1 VLWGSPA
8 EPGSVMPPPS
18 LPPDSDPAPS
28 GIRSG
33 RVPSR
38 PSHEPAEPLARTLP
52 PPDWTREAPRS
63 AASVALERYQL
74 DRAVERRNGPRA
86 ELVALFAKLES
97 SGGDE
102 LAERVAAA
110 ALARALSTRGTQLDV
125 ATRLARRALL
135 IGDDAGLREDL
146 AGWFVSLGEPALS
159 AATLRPLVPA
169 HGGSDAA
176 ALLVRIGVLLARAG
190 EARAASDAFA
200 DAADADPTDPVP
212 VETRASLSAWA
223 PAAVTPEQAAEAYL
237 AAAERR
243 EARGDRAA
251 AFEDW
256 MRAFEIAPA
265 YAPAA
270 DQLAKAL
277 LARGRS
283 GAADEVRR
291 EHAAARGDEAH
302 GLHLRRMRQAVKDG
316 DLARALGAAFDA
328 RLDAEIDLRSVLA
341 AIDPIEGADEAPLG
355 IDGLLERANLH
366 ELLAARLEVAS
377 DALSGPERARA
388 RVALGRLYSGPLG
401 RPDRA
406 VDAWIDALVADPGC
420 EPAHEALRRHAVI
433 TRDHSPWI
441 EALIRI
447 ASDTA
452 EVTRPARAA
461 CVRELV
467 ALAEERLGDPLLS
480 LWATNRL
487 GSAPDSEALRESGLR
502 LEPRA
507 RLAEESLE
515 RARADLAKARGPERL
530 ALLTRLA
537 GMLSGCPDL
546 ADRYIEVLLELIE
559 QVPEERAHAIA
570 AERVLTRLG
579 RADELEALFERQAA
593 RAASGVE
600 RARIRLAIAT
610 LKRRRG
616 DVAGALAVLVPL
628 LGEPG
633 SHAAAWNVTLLLAA
647 QQNDQRSRALSIGRI
662 AGQLPPSLRAVLTAV
677 AAEELLAAGDVEA
690 ARAASEQA
698 CHADPSLARP
708 AAARARVGV
717 IVGGRFGAEA
727 IERALS
733 IVVPRPALCAAL
745 ARIYDALDEPL
756 LATTWAQRSGTLRP
770 GDLDTA
776 RGRLSRALAGSDG
789 ARLADTLA
797 WFLSQPQRL
806 ASAADLI
813 AQAVEKLSELAPG
826 RAGALARR
834 ALDVLGPRDPALRS
848 AVLAAADRVG
858 ERGLAI
864 AVIERWLAT
873 GSLGSERA
881 HVLLDLC
888 RRRKLAGDAD
898 GAARA
903 LCRAL
908 DEGAL
913 ATTVLVELDSA
924 LPTRSS
930 DGEIALLQARAE
942 ALSALPEA
950 DRRGTAHAWREL
962 GAALFDLA
970 GDRHGAF
977 RAWDRALAL
986 DSERGAENLASDL
999 IAFAGERVA
1008 LERLSDHALRR
1019 GDSSEA
1025 AHFHALAASIALGA
1039 GETADAFLHARRTL
1053 EIDPSRSET
1062 IAIAERAAGDG
1073 ELDDLEKLYDGLAES
1088 SLGCFG
1094 ERAVRYRAARQFERR
1109 GLPARAMRHA
1119 VGAFEAVPSEG
1130 VVFVTLARLADKC
1143 GRHGD
1148 LVRSL
1153 ERVALENGH
1162 AEQRSR
1168 WLRRAAAFAGQSE
1181 EGQRQRVDVLLR
1193 ALAVRAD
1200 TELVASLGQ
1209 AMTELLELQPDER
1222 DAAELRFVRAANSVL
1237 ERVEGPEGARIA
1249 IELAIT
1255 ALSSFAARSLALRA
1269 VRRAVECDGD
1279 MDEFGRLLTL
1289 ASDLA
1294 QAEETKGFVASLLEL
1309 SAQKFVSAGA
1319 TLLELGAALAAA
1331 SGDRASA
1338 ARLLVLAASR
1348 APDRVE
1354 LVKQAEQAARE
1365 LDDPALIAAVLDTM
1379 PDQHRFALL
1388 MQMLDA
1394 AEQSGDVSRSF
1405 EILER
1410 ARTLTELTPEQKG
1423 LLFDRS
1429 VEFLRQT
1436 GRHDELE
1443 AALADEMERA
1453 DLVLER
1459 VPKLASELAAL
1470 ASARGRPEGA
1480 LAVLGAALER
1490 VPDHPVLLGD
1500 LAALA
1505 RQAGDRER
1513 QARALARLL
1522 DLGADPP
1529 QRANWLRELAA
1540 LYDALGDEAEA
1551 LVRWSELHALDPDD
1565 AEALVA
1571 LERRAEQAGDHETLV
1586 RLLDRRAALA
1596 TRHDDV
1602 RRLRLRRAIVLEQRL
1617 GRSDEAKSELEA
1629 LLASTGDHLSVLRVL
1644 ADLDERLSDPLAA
1657 APLWLRAS
1665 ALATERAEAADLAQR
1680 SCQAYLRGG
1689 DVEAALR
1696 VLEGMGAWVDRERML
1711 LLGVELERRR
1721 QNPAGLADALD
1732 ELASFSQ
1739 ASAETRARIL
1749 MEAAQASLAAGAAER
1764 ALDRASR
1771 ARELAPALEDLREFG
1786 EELSRAA
1793 DEMRNRA
1800 KPTSSAAE
1808 LAERRSAPSVEVTGS
1823 SAVELTAEELAEVEE
1838 LEAAEVRPSEPVS
1851 VSVTA
1856 SRPSFLPDR
1865 AEAGASERPLIRT
1878 DPSYPTTPRA
1888 HIVIDADDEAPQA
1901 PSAPASVAPS
1911 GQSAAP
1917 ESAPPSPA
1925 PASPLRERA
1934 ENVSASFI
1942 ANSDEEVELH
1952 LALADG
1958 SMEAGFRLL
1967 QQIEGAPDR
1976 THDRVAV
1983 YRRLALLAPGDPAL
1997 LEHLAAAARDD
2008 RNLVH
2013 ATAVAHVLE
2022 QVRPQHGAI
2031 EPPPLEELATEGVA
2045 VRALLFR
2052 ETVHPTLETLALVW
2066 ETAPHLFRRDP
2077 GAYGIT
2083 GLERV
2088 QPVAPTPL
2096 GRTYA
2101 GTARA
2106 IGALR
2111 TPLFQRRTAG
2121 PITVGVALLAPP
2133 AVVLS
2138 GDVQSESPEL
2148 RFHLGAMLA
2157 AASSQLVMLF
2167 GLPESQARSVLRA
2180 LGFAFGPSRP
2190 DASSVGLVLNLAE
2203 MLWESIPARQQRR
2216 LRELCQ
2222 DQNALDYER
2231 AMVQARVAVRRAGL
2245 FACGDF
2251 GVAVREVCADE
2262 ALDASLLTQPGG
2274 LAQLAANSASIRSIY
2289 ALSLSAEYAE
2299 TRWRGARWAQR
2310 LG

>member
-1 VLWGSPA
+1 
-8 EPGSVMPPPS
+8 MPPPS

-33 RVPSR
+33 RVPPR
-38 PSHEPAEPLARTLP
+38 PSHEPAEPLSRTLP
-52 PPDWTREAPRS
+52 PPDWAREAPRS

-97 SGGDE
+97 SAGDE

-110 ALARALSTRGTQLDV
+110 ALARALATRGTQLDV

-223 PAAVTPEQAAEAYL
+223 PGAVTPEQAAEAFL

-277 LARGRS
+277 SARGRS
-283 GAADEVRR
+283 GASDEVRR
-291 EHAAARGDEAH
+291 EHAAARGDEAQSM
-302 GLHLRRMRQAVKDG
+302 HLRRMRQAVKDG
-316 DLARALGAAFDA
+316 DLPRALGAAFDA

-341 AIDPIEGADEAPLG
+341 AIDPIDGADEAPLG

-366 ELLAARLEVAS
+366 ELLAARLELAS
-377 DALSGPERARA
+377 DFLLGPERARA

-406 VDAWIDALVADPGC
+406 VEAWIDALVADPAC

-433 TRDHSPWI
+433 TRDHSPLV

-452 EVTRPARAA
+452 EVTHPARAA

-467 ALAEERLGDPLLS
+467 ALAEERLGDPALS
-480 LWATNRL
+480 LWASTRPSN
-487 GSAPDSEALRESGLR
+487 GPDSEALRETALR
-502 LEPRA
+502 LGPRA
-507 RLAEESLE
+507 RLADESLE
-515 RARADLAKARGPERL
+515 RARADLARARGPERL

-537 GMLSGCPDL
+537 GMLSGRPDL
-546 ADRYIEVLLELIE
+546 ADSYLGVLHELI
-559 QVPEERAHAIA
+559 QQMPEERSHAVA

-579 RADELEALFERQAA
+579 RVDELEVMFERQAA

-616 DVAGALAVLVPL
+616 DVAGALSVLVPL

-633 SHAAAWNVTLLLAA
+633 SHAAAWNFTLLLAA
-647 QQNDQRSRALSIGRI
+647 QQNDQRSRALSLGRI
-662 AGQLPPSLRAVLTAV
+662 AAQLPPSLRAVLTAV
-677 AAEELLAAGDVEA
+677 AAQELLAAGDVDA

-717 IVGGRFGAEA
+717 VVGGRFGAEA

-745 ARIYDALDEPL
+745 ARIYDSLDEPL

-776 RGRLSRALAGSDG
+776 RGRLSRALSGSDG

-813 AQAVEKLSELAPG
+813 AQAIEKLGELAPG

-848 AVLAAADRVG
+848 AVLTTADRVG
-858 ERGLAI
+858 ERGLSI

-873 GSLGSERA
+873 GSLGGERGQ
-881 HVLLDLC
+881 VLLDLC

-908 DEGAL
+908 SEGAL
-913 ATTVLVELDSA
+913 ATTVLVELDGA

-1008 LERLSDHALRR
+1008 LERLSEHARRR

-1025 AHFHALAASIALGA
+1025 AHFHALAATIALGA
-1039 GETADAFLHARRTL
+1039 GDTSEAFSHARRTL
-1053 EIDPSRSET
+1053 EIDPARSET

-1073 ELDDLEKLYDGLAES
+1073 DLDDLEKLYDGLAEG

-1143 GRHGD
+1143 GRHGE
-1148 LVRSL
+1148 LVRSM
-1153 ERVALENGH
+1153 ERVALESDQ

-1200 TELVASLGQ
+1200 TELVTSLGQ
-1209 AMTELLELQPDER
+1209 AMTVLLELQPDER
-1222 DAAELRFVRAANSVL
+1222 DAAELRFARAANSVL

-1255 ALSSFAARSLALRA
+1255 ALATFAARSLALRA

-1279 MDEFGRLLTL
+1279 MDEFARLREL

-1294 QAEETKGFVASLLEL
+1294 QADEATAFVGSLLER
-1309 SAQKFVSAGA
+1309 SAQKFASAGA
-1319 TLLELGAALAAA
+1319 ALLELGAALAEAG
-1331 SGDRASA
+1331 GDQGSA

-1348 APDRVE
+1348 APERGE
-1354 LVKQAEQAARE
+1354 LLKRAEQAARG

-1379 PDQHRFALL
+1379 PDQRRFALL

-1394 AEQSGDVSRSF
+1394 AEQSGDVTRSF
-1405 EILER
+1405 EILAR
-1410 ARTLTELTPEQKG
+1410 ARTLAELTPEQKA

-1429 VEFLRQT
+1429 IELLRRT

-1443 AALADEMERA
+1443 AALTRELERV
-1453 DLVLER
+1453 DLVLDR
-1459 VPKLASELAAL
+1459 VPKLAGELAAL
-1470 ASARGRPEGA
+1470 AGARGRPEAA
-1480 LAVLGAALER
+1480 LTVLGAALRR
-1490 VPDHPVLLGD
+1490 VPDHPALLGD

-1513 QARALARLL
+1513 QAQALARLV

-1529 QRANWLRELAA
+1529 QRVNWLRELAA
-1540 LYDALGDEAEA
+1540 LYDMLGNEAEA
-1551 LVRWSELHALDPDD
+1551 TVRWSELHKLDPDD

-1571 LERRAEQAGDHETLV
+1571 LERRAEQTGDHETLV

-1596 TRHDDV
+1596 SRRDDV
-1602 RRLRLRRAIVLEQRL
+1602 RRLRLRRAITLEQRL

-1665 ALATERAEAADLAQR
+1665 ALAGERAEAADLAQR

-1696 VLEGMGAWVDRERML
+1696 VLEGMGAWVDRERL
-1711 LLGVELERRR
+1711 VVLGVELERRR

-1732 ELASFSQ
+1732 ELASLSQ
-1739 ASAETRARIL
+1739 ESAEARARIL
-1749 MEAAQASLAAGAAER
+1749 MEAARASLAAGEAER
-1764 ALDRASR
+1764 ALDRATR
-1771 ARELAPALEDLREFG
+1771 ARELAPELEEFH
-1786 EELSRAA
+1786 EFVAELSRAV
-1793 DEMRNRA
+1793 DETRNRFQPA
-1800 KPTSSAAE
+1800 SSAAE
-1808 LAERRSAPSVEVTGS
+1808 LAERRSAPRVEVTGS
-1823 SAVELTAEELAEVEE
+1823 SEAELTADELAAVEE
-1838 LEAAEVRPSEPVS
+1838 LEASEVRPSEPVS

-1856 SRPSFLPDR
+1856 SRPSFLPER
-1865 AEAGASERPLIRT
+1865 AVSGASERPLLRT

-1901 PSAPASVAPS
+1901 SASVAPV
-1911 GQSAAP
+1911 GQGSAP

-1925 PASPLRERA
+1925 PRSPVRDRA
-1934 ENVSASFI
+1934 DNVSAPFI

-1952 LALADG
+1952 LALAEG
-1958 SMEAGFRLL
+1958 SMDAGFRLL
-1967 QQIEGAPDR
+1967 QQIEGEPDR

-1997 LEHLAAAARDD
+1997 LEQLAAAARDD

-2052 ETVHPTLETLALVW
+2052 ETVHPSLETLALVW

-2111 TPLFQRRTAG
+2111 TPLFQRRSAG

-2190 DASSVGLVLNLAE
+2190 DASSVGMVLNLAE
-2203 MLWESIPARQQRR
+2203 MLWEGIPARQQRR

-2222 DQNALDYER
+2222 DPNALDYER

-2251 GVAVREVCADE
+2251 GVAIREVCAEE
-2262 ALDASLLTQPGG
+2262 ALDAALLTQPGG

>member
-1 VLWGSPA
+1 
-8 EPGSVMPPPS
+8 M
-18 LPPDSDPAPS
+18 
-28 GIRSG
+28 
-33 RVPSR
+33 
-38 PSHEPAEPLARTLP
+38 PSHAPKLPLSRTLP
-52 PPDWTREAPRS
+52 PPDWTRSEAPRS
-63 AASVALERYQL
+63 AASLALERYQL
-74 DRAVERRNGPRA
+74 DRSVDRRNGPRA
-86 ELVALFAKLES
+86 ELISLFAKLES
-97 SGGDE
+97 TGGDE

-110 ALARALSTRGTQLDV
+110 ALARALATRGTQLDV

-159 AATLRPLVPA
+159 AATLRPLVPE

-212 VETRASLSAWA
+212 VETRASLAAWA
-223 PAAVTPEQAAEAYL
+223 PTAVTPEQAADAYL

-251 AFEDW
+251 AFEDL
-256 MRAFEIAPA
+256 MRAFESAPA

-270 DQLAKAL
+270 DQLANAL
-277 LARGRS
+277 FVRGRA
-283 GAADEVRR
+283 GASDEVRR
-291 EHAAARGDEAH
+291 EHAAARGSDAQTT
-302 GLHLRRMRQAVKDG
+302 HLRRMRKAVKDG
-316 DLARALGAAFDA
+316 DLPRALGAALDA
-328 RLDAEIDLRSVLA
+328 RLDADIDLRSVLA
-341 AIDPIEGADEAPLG
+341 AIDPIDGADDAPLG

-366 ELLAARLEVAS
+366 ELLAARVEIAS
-377 DALSGPERARA
+377 DFLLGRERARA
-388 RVALGRLYSGPLG
+388 RVALGRLYTGPLG

-406 VDAWIDALVADPGC
+406 VEAWIDALVADPAC

-433 TRDHSPWI
+433 TRDHAPLV

-447 ASDTA
+447 ALDESLGA
-452 EVTRPARAA
+452 QPERGA

-467 ALAEERLGDPLLS
+467 TLAEERLGDPSLA
-480 LWATNRL
+480 LWAANRL
-487 GSAPDSEALRESGLR
+487 TVSAPETEELRETALRLA
-502 LEPRA
+502 PRA
-507 RLAEESLE
+507 RPADESLA
-515 RARADLAKARGPERL
+515 RARADLAGARGPERL
-530 ALLTRLA
+530 SLLTRVA
-537 GMLSGCPDL
+537 GMLSGRPEL
-546 ADRYIEVLLELIE
+546 ADAYLDVLRELIE
-559 QVPEERAHAIA
+559 QMPEDRSHALA
-570 AERVLTRLG
+570 AERVLTRLA
-579 RADELEALFERQAA
+579 RLDELEVLLDRQAV
-593 RAASGVE
+593 RASSGVE
-600 RARIRLAIAT
+600 RSRIRLSIAT

-616 DVAGALAVLVPL
+616 DVAGALRELVPL
-628 LGEPG
+628 LTEPG
-633 SHAAAWNVTLLLAA
+633 SHAAAWNFTLLLAA
-647 QQNDQRSRALSIGRI
+647 QQKDRMARALAIGRI
-662 AGQLPPSLRAVLTAV
+662 AGQLPPSLRAVLTAL
-677 AAEELLAAGDVEA
+677 AAEELLAAGDVDA

-698 CHADPSLARP
+698 CNADPSLARP
-708 AAARARVGV
+708 AAARARVGAV
-717 IVGGRFGAEA
+717 VGGRFGAEA

-745 ARIYDALDEPL
+745 AGIYDALDEPL
-756 LATTWAQRSGTLRP
+756 LATTWAQRLGTLRP
-770 GDLDTA
+770 GDLDAA

-806 ASAADLI
+806 ATAADLI
-813 AQAVEKLSELAPG
+813 AQAIEKLGDLAPG

-834 ALDVLGPRDPALRS
+834 ALDVLGPRDPALRT
-848 AVLAAADRVG
+848 AVLATADRVG
-858 ERGLAI
+858 ERGLGI
-864 AVIERWLAT
+864 AAIERWLAT
-873 GSLGSERA
+873 GSLGGERA
-881 HVLLDLC
+881 QVLLDLC

-908 DEGAL
+908 SEGAL

-970 GDRHGAF
+970 GDRHGAY

-999 IAFAGERVA
+999 IAFAGDRVA
-1008 LERLSDHALRR
+1008 LERLGEHAARR

-1025 AHFHALAASIALGA
+1025 AHFHALAAGIALGA
-1039 GETADAFLHARRTL
+1039 GYGAEAFSHARRTL
-1053 EIDPSRSET
+1053 EIDPGRSET
-1062 IAIAERAAGDG
+1062 IAIAERAANEGDL
-1073 ELDDLEKLYDGLAES
+1073 EELEKLYDGLAER
-1088 SLGCFG
+1088 SLGRFG

-1130 VVFVTLARLADKC
+1130 VVFVTLARLADKA

-1148 LVRSL
+1148 LVRSI
-1153 ERVALENGH
+1153 ERVAQESEH
-1162 AEQRSR
+1162 ADLRAG
-1168 WLRRAAAFAGQSE
+1168 WLRRAAVFAGQSE

-1193 ALAVRAD
+1193 ALSVRAD

-1209 AMTELLELQPDER
+1209 AMAELLALQPDER
-1222 DAAELRFVRAANSVL
+1222 DASELRFARAASSVL
-1237 ERVEGPEGARIA
+1237 ERVEGPEGARVA
-1249 IELAIT
+1249 IELALT
-1255 ALSSFAARSLALRA
+1255 AQSTFGARSLALRA

-1279 MDEFGRLLTL
+1279 MDEFARLHAL
-1289 ASDLA
+1289 APELA
-1294 QAEETKGFVASLLEL
+1294 QADDAKSFVASLVEL
-1309 SAQKFVSAGA
+1309 ASQKFASAGA
-1319 TLLELGAALAAA
+1319 PLLELGAAIAEAQ
-1331 SGDRASA
+1331 GDPASA
-1338 ARLLVLAASR
+1338 ARLLVVGASR
-1348 APDRVE
+1348 APDRAE
-1354 LVKQAEQAARE
+1354 LVEQAEAAARRI
-1365 LDDPALIAAVLDTM
+1365 DDPALIAAVLDAM
-1379 PDQHRFALL
+1379 PDRRRFALL
-1388 MQMLDA
+1388 MQLLDA
-1394 AEQSGDVSRSF
+1394 AEQSGDVSRSV

-1410 ARTLTELTPEQKG
+1410 AQALSELEPEQKA

-1443 AALADEMERA
+1443 AALAVELERA
-1453 DLVLER
+1453 DLALER
-1459 VPKLASELAAL
+1459 VPKLAGELAAL
-1470 ASARGRPEGA
+1470 AGARGRPAAA
-1480 LAVLGAALER
+1480 LSVLGAALRR
-1490 VPDHPVLLGD
+1490 VPDHPALLND

-1505 RQAGDRER
+1505 RQAGDRDR
-1513 QARALARLL
+1513 QAQALARLV

-1529 QRANWLRELAA
+1529 QRANWLRELAG
-1540 LYDALGDEAEA
+1540 LYDAIGNEPQAFA
-1551 LVRWSELHALDPDD
+1551 RWTELHELDPND

-1571 LERRAEQAGDHETLV
+1571 LERKAEHAGDHETLV
-1586 RLLDRRAALA
+1586 RLLERRAGLA
-1596 TRHDDV
+1596 TRPDDV
-1602 RRLRLRRAIVLEQRL
+1602 RRLRLRRAITLEQRL
-1617 GRSDEAKSELEA
+1617 GRSDEAKTELEG
-1629 LLASTGDHLSVLRVL
+1629 LLTATGDHPSVLRVL

-1665 ALATERAEAADLAQR
+1665 ALSTEKAEAADLAQR

-1689 DVEAALR
+1689 DVESAVR
-1696 VLEGMGAWVDRERML
+1696 VLEGMGAWVERERL
-1711 LLGVELERRR
+1711 VELGVELERRR

-1732 ELASFSQ
+1732 ELASLSREPVE
-1739 ASAETRARIL
+1739 ARARIL
-1749 MEAAQASLAAGAAER
+1749 MEAAQASSAAGEAER
-1764 ALDRASR
+1764 ALERATR
-1771 ARELAPALEDLREFG
+1771 ARELAPELEEARELCAALE
-1786 EELSRAA
+1786 RAA
-1793 DEMRNRA
+1793 EEARHRA
-1800 KPTSSAAE
+1800 KPVSSPAE
-1808 LAERRSAPSVEVTGS
+1808 LAERRSAPTLEVTGTS
-1823 SAVELTAEELAEVEE
+1823 SVDLTPEE
-1838 LEAAEVRPSEPVS
+1838 LEAVEAAEKSEVRPSDPVS
-1851 VSVTA
+1851 VSVSA
-1856 SRPSFLPDR
+1856 SRPSLLPEGPEM
-1865 AEAGASERPLIRT
+1865 ALPERPGVRT
-1878 DPSYPTTPRA
+1878 DPIYPLTPRA
-1888 HIVIDADDEAPQA
+1888 HIVIEADDEAP
-1901 PSAPASVAPS
+1901 VARPVS
-1911 GQSAAP
+1911 
-1917 ESAPPSPA
+1917 SPA
-1925 PASPLRERA
+1925 PATSRPTSEGAPVSPA
-1934 ENVSASFI
+1934 PVSPDPASPRRGQAQSLSGTFI

-1958 SMEAGFRLL
+1958 SMDAGFRLL
-1967 QQIEGAPDR
+1967 QRIEGEPDR
-1976 THDRVAV
+1976 SHDRVAV

-2013 ATAVAHVLE
+2013 ATAIAHVLE

-2031 EPPPLEELATEGVA
+2031 EPPSLEDLATEAVA

-2066 ETAPHLFRRDP
+2066 ETAEHLFRRDP

-2083 GLERV
+2083 GLERI

-2096 GRTYA
+2096 ARTYA
-2101 GTARA
+2101 GAARA

-2138 GDVQSESPEL
+2138 GDVQSESAEL
-2148 RFHLGAMLA
+2148 RFHVGAMLA

-2190 DASSVGLVLNLAE
+2190 DASSVGMVLNLAE
-2203 MLWESIPARQQRR
+2203 MLWESIPARPQRR
-2216 LRELCQ
+2216 LRELCH
-2222 DQNALDYER
+2222 DPNALDYDR
-2231 AMVQARVAVRRAGL
+2231 AMVQARMAVRRAGL
-2245 FACGDF
+2245 FVCGDF
-2251 GVAVREVCADE
+2251 GVAVREICADE
-2262 ALDASLLTQPGG
+2262 GLDAALLTQPGG

>member
-1 VLWGSPA
+1 
-8 EPGSVMPPPS
+8 MPPPS

-33 RVPSR
+33 LVPSGQ
-38 PSHEPAEPLARTLP
+38 SHAPTEPLSRTLP
-52 PPDWTREAPRS
+52 PPDWARDAPRS

-74 DRAVERRNGPRA
+74 ERAVERRQGPRA

-102 LAERVAAA
+102 LSERVAAA
-110 ALARALSTRGTQLDV
+110 ALSRALSTRGTQLDV

-159 AATLRPLVPA
+159 AATLRPLVPE

-212 VETRASLSAWA
+212 VETRASISAWA
-223 PAAVTPEQAAEAYL
+223 PAAVTPEQAADAYL

-251 AFEDW
+251 AFEDL
-256 MRAFEIAPA
+256 MRAFEVAPA
-265 YAPAA
+265 YVPAA
-270 DQLAKAL
+270 DQLANAL
-277 LARGRS
+277 SARGRT

-291 EHAAARGDEAH
+291 EHATARGDDAQST
-302 GLHLRRMRQAVKDG
+302 HLRRMRQAVKDG
-316 DLARALGAAFDA
+316 DLPRALGAAFDA
-328 RLDAEIDLRSVLA
+328 RLDADIDLRRALA
-341 AIDPIEGADEAPLG
+341 AIDPIDVDDEAPLG
-355 IDGLLERANLH
+355 IDRLLERANLH
-366 ELLAARLEVAS
+366 ELLAARVEIAS
-377 DALSGPERARA
+377 DSLQGQQRARA
-388 RVALGRLYSGPLG
+388 RVALGRLYAGPLG

-406 VDAWIDALVADPGC
+406 VEAWIEALVADPTC
-420 EPAHEALRRHAVI
+420 ETAHEALRRHAVI
-433 TRDHSPWI
+433 TRDHAPLV

-447 ASDTA
+447 ASHEAAGT
-452 EVTRPARAA
+452 EPARVV

-467 ALAEERLGDPLLS
+467 TLAEERLGDPSLA
-480 LWATNRL
+480 LWAAERAS
-487 GSAPDSEALRESGLR
+487 GSRPEVEELREAALRLTS
-502 LEPRA
+502 RA
-507 RLAEESLE
+507 RSAEESLE
-515 RARADLAKARGPERL
+515 RARTDLARARGPERL
-530 ALLTRLA
+530 ALLTRVA
-537 GMLSGCPDL
+537 GMLSGRPDL
-546 ADRYIEVLLELIE
+546 ADAYLDVLRELSE
-559 QVPEERAHAIA
+559 QMPEERSYAVA
-570 AERVLTRLG
+570 AARVLTRLG
-579 RADELEALFERQAA
+579 RIDELEVMLDQQAA
-593 RAASGVE
+593 RAGSGVE
-600 RARIRLAIAT
+600 RARIRLALAT

-616 DVAGALAVLVPL
+616 DVAGALRELVPL

-633 SHAAAWNVTLLLAA
+633 SHAAAWNYTLLLAA
-647 QQNDQRSRALSIGRI
+647 QQNDQRSRAFSIGRI

-698 CHADPSLARP
+698 CNADPSLARP

-717 IVGGRFGAEA
+717 VVGGRFGAEA

-756 LATTWAQRSGTLRP
+756 LATTWAQRLGTLRP
-770 GDLDTA
+770 GDLDA
-776 RGRLSRALAGSDG
+776 ASGRLARALAGSDG

-806 ASAADLI
+806 ASAAELI
-813 AQAVEKLSELAPG
+813 AQAIETLADLAPG

-848 AVLAAADRVG
+848 AVLTIADRVG
-858 ERGLAI
+858 ERGLGI

-873 GSLGSERA
+873 GSLGGERA
-881 HVLLDLC
+881 QVLLDLC
-888 RRRKLAGDAD
+888 RRRKQAGDAD

-908 DEGAL
+908 SEGAL

-1008 LERLSDHALRR
+1008 LERLSEHAARR
-1019 GDSSEA
+1019 GESSEA
-1025 AHFHALAASIALGA
+1025 AHFHALAAGIALAA
-1039 GETADAFLHARRTL
+1039 GDGIEAFTHARRAL
-1053 EIDPSRSET
+1053 EIEPARSET

-1073 ELDDLEKLYDGLAES
+1073 DLDELEKLYDGLADR
-1088 SLGCFG
+1088 SLGRFG

-1130 VVFVTLARLADKC
+1130 VVFVTLARLADKS
-1143 GRHGD
+1143 GRQAE
-1148 LVRSL
+1148 LVRSM
-1153 ERVALENGH
+1153 ERVALETDQ
-1162 AEQRSR
+1162 AEQRAG
-1168 WLRRAAAFAGQSE
+1168 WLRRAAAFAGESE

-1200 TELVASLGQ
+1200 TELIASLGQ
-1209 AMTELLELQPDER
+1209 ALTELLELEPDER
-1222 DAAELRFVRAANSVL
+1222 DGSELRFARAANSVL
-1237 ERVEGPEGARIA
+1237 ERVEGPEGARVA

-1255 ALSSFAARSLALRA
+1255 ALTTFGARSLALRA
-1269 VRRAVECDGD
+1269 TRRAVECDGE
-1279 MDEFGRLLTL
+1279 MDEFARLIEL
-1289 ASDLA
+1289 SSELA
-1294 QAEETKGFVASLLEL
+1294 QADEARPFVAFLLEL
-1309 SAQKFVSAGA
+1309 AAQKFASAGA
-1319 TLLELGAALAAA
+1319 SLLELGAALADVNADP
-1331 SGDRASA
+1331 GSA
-1338 ARLLVLAASR
+1338 ARLLAQAASR
-1348 APDRVE
+1348 APERVE
-1354 LVKQAEQAARE
+1354 LVEKAEFAARKV
-1365 LDDPALIAAVLDTM
+1365 DDPELLATVLDAM
-1379 PDQHRFALL
+1379 PDRRRFALL
-1388 MQMLDA
+1388 MQWLDA
-1394 AEQSGDVSRSF
+1394 AEQNGDVARSL
-1405 EILER
+1405 ELLER
-1410 ARTLTELTPEQKG
+1410 AGRLVELAPDQTEL
-1423 LLFDRS
+1423 LFERS
-1429 VEFLRQT
+1429 VELLRRT

-1443 AALADEMERA
+1443 AALSLELERPE
-1453 DLVLER
+1453 LVLDR
-1459 VPKLASELAAL
+1459 VPKLAGELAAL
-1470 ASARGRPEGA
+1470 AGARGRPHGA
-1480 LAVLGAALER
+1480 LAVLDAALQR
-1490 VPDHPVLLGD
+1490 VPDHPTLLAD
-1500 LAALA
+1500 LAAFA
-1505 RQAGDRER
+1505 RQAGERER
-1513 QARALARLL
+1513 QAQALARLV

-1540 LYDALGDEAEA
+1540 LYDSLGEEPLALA
-1551 LVRWSELHALDPDD
+1551 RWTELHELDPEDP
-1565 AEALVA
+1565 EASIA
-1571 LERRAEQAGDHETLV
+1571 LERMAERSGDHETLV

-1596 TRHDDV
+1596 TRSDDV
-1602 RRLRLRRAIVLEQRL
+1602 RRLRLRRATTLEQRL
-1617 GRSDEAKSELEA
+1617 GRSDEAKAELEA
-1629 LLASTGDHLSVLRVL
+1629 LLATTGDHLVVLREL
-1644 ADLDERLSDPLAA
+1644 ADLDERLSEPLMA

-1665 ALATERAEAADLAQR
+1665 SLAPDPAEAAELAQR
-1680 SCQAYLRGG
+1680 SYQAYLHGG
-1689 DVEAALR
+1689 DVEAARR
-1696 VLEGMGAWVDRERML
+1696 VLEGMGGQR
-1711 LLGVELERRR
+1711 
-1721 QNPAGLADALD
+1721 P
-1732 ELASFSQ
+1732 
-1739 ASAETRARIL
+1739 
-1749 MEAAQASLAAGAAER
+1749 
-1764 ALDRASR
+1764 
-1771 ARELAPALEDLREFG
+1771 APA
-1786 EELSRAA
+1786 
-1793 DEMRNRA
+1793 
-1800 KPTSSAAE
+1800 SSPPALAE
-1808 LAERRSAPSVEVTGS
+1808 LRSAPSVEVTGAS
-1823 SAVELTAEELAEVEE
+1823 FLELTPEELAAVEE
-1838 LEAAEVRPSEPVS
+1838 LEASEVRPSDPVS
-1851 VSVTA
+1851 VSVTE
-1856 SRPSFLPDR
+1856 SRPSLLPEG
-1865 AEAGASERPLIRT
+1865 AEKGGAAEWSLTRT
-1878 DPSYPTTPRA
+1878 GAPYPTTPRA
-1888 HIVIDADDEAPQA
+1888 HIVIQADDDAPLSRITDPPEVPASQA
-1901 PSAPASVAPS
+1901 PVSEPAPTSAAPASSRRDPAQTLS
-1911 GQSAAP
+1911 GT
-1917 ESAPPSPA
+1917 
-1925 PASPLRERA
+1925 
-1934 ENVSASFI
+1934 FI
-1942 ANSDEEVELH
+1942 ANSDEEAELH
-1952 LALADG
+1952 QALADG

-1967 QQIEGAPDR
+1967 QRIEGEPDR

-1983 YRRLALLAPGDPAL
+1983 SRHLALLSPGDPAL
-1997 LEHLAAAARDD
+1997 LEHLAGAARDD

-2031 EPPPLEELATEGVA
+2031 EPPPLEELAVETVA

-2066 ETAPHLFRRDP
+2066 ETAEHLFRRDP

-2083 GLERV
+2083 GLERI
-2088 QPVAPTPL
+2088 QSVAPTPL
-2096 GRTYA
+2096 ARTYSGA
-2101 GTARA
+2101 ARA

-2111 TPLFQRRTAG
+2111 TPLFQRRTGG

-2148 RFHLGAMLA
+2148 RFHVGAMLA

-2190 DASSVGLVLNLAE
+2190 DASSVGTVLNLAE
-2203 MLWESIPARQQRR
+2203 MLWESIPARPQRR
-2216 LRELCQ
+2216 LRELCH
-2222 DQNALDYER
+2222 DPNALDYDR
-2231 AMVQARVAVRRAGL
+2231 AMVQARVAARRAGL
-2245 FACGDF
+2245 FVCGDF

-2262 ALDASLLTQPGG
+2262 GLDPALLTQPGG

-2289 ALSLSAEYAE
+2289 ALSLSAEYAD
-2299 TRWRGARWAQR
+2299 TRWRGARWTQR